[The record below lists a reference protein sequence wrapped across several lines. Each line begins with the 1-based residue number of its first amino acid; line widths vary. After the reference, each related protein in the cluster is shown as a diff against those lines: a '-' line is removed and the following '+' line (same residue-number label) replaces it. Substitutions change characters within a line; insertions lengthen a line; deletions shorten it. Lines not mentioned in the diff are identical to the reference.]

1 MRDVIII
8 GGGAAGLTAAIYAG
22 RADLKPLVIEGLQ
35 PGGQLTITSDV
46 ENFPGF
52 PDGITG
58 PELMNQMRK
67 QAEKFGSEHVY
78 DLVSKVDFSGYP
90 FKVWIGDRLEE
101 AGSVV
106 VATGASARWLGMES
120 EQRLMGRG
128 VSACATCDG
137 FFFRD
142 QEIAVIGGGDT
153 AMEEATFLTRF
164 ASKVTVIHRR
174 DELRAS
180 QAMQKKAFN
189 DPKIEFMWD
198 SVPEEV
204 LGDQGVDGLRVKNVK
219 TGESTDLAVTGVF
232 MAIGHI
238 PNTDIFKDILDMD
251 ESGYLKVTNI
261 TNTNIPGVFAAG
273 DVHDTRYRQA
283 ITAAG
288 NGCAAALDA
297 QHFLEEKKG

>member
-1 MRDVIII
+1 MRDIIII
-8 GGGAAGLTAAIYAG
+8 GGGAAGLTAAIYAA

-52 PDGITG
+52 PEGITG
-58 PELMNQMRK
+58 PELMDRTRR
-67 QAEKFGSEHVY
+67 QAERFGSEHVY
-78 DLVSKVDFSGYP
+78 DIVTKVDFSQRP

-101 AGSVV
+101 ARSVI
-106 VATGASARWLGMES
+106 VATGASARWLGLPN

-180 QAMQKKAFN
+180 TIMQQKAFD
-189 DPKIEFMWD
+189 DPKIEFLWD
-198 SVPEEV
+198 SVPV
-204 LGDQGVDGLRVKNVK
+204 DILGEAGVDGLRVRNVK
-219 TGESTDLAVTGVF
+219 TNEITDLPVTGVF
-232 MAIGHI
+232 MAIGHV
-238 PNTDIFKDILDMD
+238 PNTEVFKGQLTTDK
-251 ESGYLKVTNI
+251 SGYLVVTDN
-261 TNTNIPGVFAAG
+261 TRTNIPGVFAAG
-273 DVHDTRYRQA
+273 DVHDTHYRQA

-297 QHFLEEKKG
+297 QHFLEG